1 MKKNLLILLSILVLS
16 ACADE
21 KKSVPGSV
29 SGGEN
34 VEQQPAETKI
44 TVTGVKSSYNLSI
57 MNSNSTTTHPVSFT
71 LHNKTANDYNNIK
84 LTPVLKENGVEI
96 TETDGFTA
104 ALSFTETNMISN
116 SDALTTINIKYTGSV
131 KENLDLSLKIT
142 SDNLPEEEIS
152 IGKVNFYTYLQAF
165 YFDGTNLMPVTE
177 SYTIN
182 STANKAEKIIIANYY
197 TDSADITIHSYKFSP
212 VTFPKEN
219 YILKVNNVE
228 IIIPPCQKY
237 VQKVN
242 FHNLHLAPEEKCYLE
257 LSTNET
263 DYWIYLMVEGL
274 LTNPDNLI
282 LFMPD
287 GLKTPGKIN
296 IAIQ

>member
-21 KKSVPGSV
+21 KKSVSGSV

-44 TVTGVKSSYNLSI
+44 TVTGVKSRYNLSI

-116 SDALTTINIKYTGSV
+116 SDALTTINLKYTGSV

-177 SYTIN
+177 NYIIN
-182 STANKAEKIIIANYY
+182 STPNKAEKIIMANYY
-197 TDSADITIHSYKFSP
+197 TKSADIVIHSYKFSP
-212 VTFPKEN
+212 VNFPTEDYVLN
-219 YILKVNNVE
+219 INNVE
-228 IIIPPCQKY
+228 TTIPPCQKY
-237 VQKVN
+237 VQININN
-242 FHNLHLAPEEKCYLE
+242 FHLEPETSCYLE
-257 LSTNET
+257 LSTSVT
-263 DYWIYLMVEGL
+263 DYLQYSIVESL
-274 LTNPDNLI
+274 ITNPDNLI
-282 LFMPD
+282 IITPD